1 MTNEPRKPLY
11 TIHKM
16 SDELMEAL
24 TASEGLSQAEW
35 DALFEEDDK

>member
-16 SDELMEAL
+16 SDELMAL